1 MLDSSSHLVCAEWL
15 AMNAN
20 KSEVIIL
27 DTTAQLRSAAAVA
40 AVDVAGT
47 ALPVSSQLKSLG
59 VIIDMSC
66 TLTATSELSSGRATT
81 TFVPC
86 DTCVNMTTETAQTV
100 ACSVISSRIDYCN
113 SLLYG
118 APVTVVEKL
127 QRSQNNVARV
137 ICQQRRCVHARPL
150 LKTLHWL
157 PVQQRIQYKIAVI
170 THKALSTS
178 VPPYTSTNSYNA
190 K

>member
-1 MLDSSSHLVCAEWL
+1 MIADNMTDLYRNVTDSACLTAVRTWFVRNGL
-15 AMNAN
+15 QLNAN

-27 DTTAQLRSAAAVA
+27 DTTAQLRSAAAVP

-86 DTCVNMTTETAQTV
+86 DTCVNIDLTTEMAQTI
-100 ACSVISSRIDYCN
+100 ACSVISSRIDCCN

-118 APVTVVEKL
+118 APVSVVKKL
-127 QRSQNNVARV
+127 QRAQNNVASHMSSAQM
-137 ICQQRRCVHARPL
+137 CQCQIAT
-150 LKTLHWL
+150 KFLHWL
-157 PVQQRIQYKIAVI
+157 PVQRCIQ
-170 THKALSTS
+170 
-178 VPPYTSTNSYNA
+178 
-190 K
+190 